1 MFTKKRYCAL
11 SSRPVVASWTAALKH
26 TLTAFA
32 ADAALGESIGAYAS
46 EWCWHRMSRWR
57 KWAGRDGTLVDV

>member
-32 ADAALGESIGAYAS
+32 ADAALMSQLEHTHLSGA
-46 EWCWHRMSRWR
+46 
-57 KWAGRDGTLVDV
+57 GTG